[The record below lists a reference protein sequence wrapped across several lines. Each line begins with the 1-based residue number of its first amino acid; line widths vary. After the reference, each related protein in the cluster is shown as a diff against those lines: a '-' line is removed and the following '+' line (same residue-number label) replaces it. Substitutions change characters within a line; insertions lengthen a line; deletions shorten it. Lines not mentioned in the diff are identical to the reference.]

1 MAAQA
6 KVQAIAGERQR
17 KRGTSFKAEYQGAAA
32 RAKGRGRAPSM
43 LHEPTKY
50 MIPPQT
56 KEDTGKYSIVFDLDE
71 TLVYAREGPLYARP
85 GLDDMWQSL
94 AGRCE
99 LIVWTAGL
107 RAYAQAI
114 VRNIDKVG
122 CVKHC
127 VYRHAKWFTGQAGYQ
142 KDLAVLGRDPKKMII
157 IENTPDCIR
166 GWQQNGIL
174 VSDYEGGEQPDF
186 TIPALTQF
194 LEGLIDSGK
203 SVPEYVTTSPMLA
216 KTPIQT
222 DMEDFINLYCLNIN
236 TWKPEGW
243 QRVNR
248 DLKN

>member
-1 MAAQA
+1 
-6 KVQAIAGERQR
+6 
-17 KRGTSFKAEYQGAAA
+17 
-32 RAKGRGRAPSM
+32 M

-50 MIPPQT
+50 MIPPQK
-56 KEDTGKYSIVFDLDE
+56 KEQAGMYVIVFDLDE

-85 GLDDMWQSL
+85 GIDGLWAALQ
-94 AGRCE
+94 GRCE
-99 LIVWTAGL
+99 CIVWTAGL

-122 CVKHC
+122 VVQHL

-142 KDLAVLGRDPKKMII
+142 KDLAVLGRDASKMLI

-174 VSDYEGGEQPDF
+174 VTDYEGGETPDN

-194 LEGLIDSGK
+194 LDGLITSGK
-203 SVPEYVTTSPMLA
+203 TVPEYVTTCPMPSR
-216 KTPIQT
+216 TPIQT
-222 DMEDFINLYCLNIN
+222 DIGDFIQVYTLNVN

-243 QRVNR
+243 QRVNKDIQR
-248 DLKN
+248 

>member
-1 MAAQA
+1 MADAQV
-6 KVQAIAGERQR
+6 KKITGERQR
-17 KRGTSFKAEYQGAAA
+17 KRGTSFKQEYQGAAA

-50 MIPPQT
+50 MIPPQS
-56 KEDTGKYSIVFDLDE
+56 KEDRGRYTIVFDLDE

-85 GLDDMWQSL
+85 GLDDMFAYL
-94 AGRCE
+94 RDTTE
-99 LIVWTAGL
+99 TIVWTAGL

-114 VRNIDKVG
+114 VRNIDKTG

-142 KDLAVLGRDPKKMII
+142 KDLGVLGREPEKMII

-174 VSDYEGGEQPDF
+174 VCDYEGGETPDF

-194 LEGLIDSGK
+194 LKGLVESGK
-203 SVPEYVTTSPMLA
+203 TVPEYITTSDMLSRS
-216 KTPIQT
+216 PIQT
-222 DMEDFINLYCLNIN
+222 DVGDFIQVYTLNIN

-243 QRVNR
+243 SRVNR
-248 DLKN
+248 DLGK